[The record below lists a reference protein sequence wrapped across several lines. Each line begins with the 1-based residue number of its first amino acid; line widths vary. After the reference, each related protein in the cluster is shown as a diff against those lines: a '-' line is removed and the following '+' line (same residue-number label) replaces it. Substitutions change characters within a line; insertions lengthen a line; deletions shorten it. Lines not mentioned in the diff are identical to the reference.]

1 VVVCHEF
8 VASLSA
14 KWLVVLGRA
23 RAVVG
28 SRWIVAVLIALG
40 LAAGFAPAF
49 VPARAETPI
58 ELRVTAPPVLKPRAP
73 ARRPKVEPP
82 VDEEPPVAPPQR
94 RPADAEE
101 EDTAEAEDGSSAV
114 AAAARDGDMTV
125 RAEVDGP
132 RDGVI
137 EVEEPRPVLDGDP
150 DRRTDARTP
159 QDFAAFEGPPA
170 GYNPYLFQIEP
181 DPLTDRRTAELFR
194 IEPYVATGIRIGS
207 FVLFPEAEFGAI
219 FTNNI
224 FRSPTPDADSA
235 FETRGSLRL
244 VSDWSRHAVELRG
257 SGLASFY
264 KEYSTED
271 DRAYTLEARG
281 RLDIAKRT
289 NIEGLLSNQL
299 DRSVRSTQNLPTDA
313 ARRGDIETNRAAGA
327 FNHHFNRLGLQLRGA
342 VIDVHFAPVPIIGG
356 GIISNTDR
364 SYTQRDAALRTSW
377 AIRDRVDVF
386 AEAQAVEREFF
397 VPPSDG
403 ILRSSHGERYRLG
416 VSFGHWDATVR
427 GEASIGWGRQAPDSS
442 QLAAIEGFIVDAN
455 LAWRATALTTV
466 LLTASSDFVD
476 TTMTGSLGG
485 LSRTVGLEAR
495 HTFRRYLVGIAGVR
509 YVVTPYES
517 TDVVEHTLTS
527 EVGFDYYLG
536 RNIVIYG
543 RYQHIAYETTAPDS
557 NYEDDIVRFGMRVR
571 Q

>member
-1 VVVCHEF
+1 
-8 VASLSA
+8 
-14 KWLVVLGRA
+14 
-23 RAVVG
+23 
-28 SRWIVAVLIALG
+28 
-40 LAAGFAPAF
+40 
-49 VPARAETPI
+49 
-58 ELRVTAPPVLKPRAP
+58 VLKPRTP
-73 ARRPKVEPP
+73 ARRPTVEPP
-82 VDEEPPVAPPQR
+82 AEEEPPVAPPQR
-94 RPADAEE
+94 RTADGEE
-101 EDTAEAEDGSSAV
+101 GEAAEAEDGSPVV
-114 AAAARDGDMTV
+114 ATAASDGDMTV
-125 RAEVDGP
+125 RAEVEAP

-150 DRRTDARTP
+150 DRRVDARTP
-159 QDFAAFEGPPA
+159 QEIAAFEGPPA

-194 IEPYVATGIRIGS
+194 IEPYVATGVRIGC

-219 FTNNI
+219 NTNNI
-224 FRSPTPDADSA
+224 FRSPTPNADSA
-235 FETRGSLRL
+235 FETRGSVRL
-244 VSDWSRHAVELRG
+244 VSDWSRHAMELRG
-257 SGLASFY
+257 TGLASFY

-289 NIEGLLSNQL
+289 NVEGLVANQL

-313 ARRGDIETNRAAGA
+313 ARRGDIETNRGAGA
-327 FNHHFNRLGLQLRGA
+327 INHHFNRLGLQLRGA

-377 AIRDRVDVF
+377 AVSDRMDVF
-386 AEAQAVEREFF
+386 AEVQTVEREFY

-403 ILRSSHGERYRLG
+403 ILRSSHGERYRVG

-427 GEASIGWGRQAPDSS
+427 GEASVGWGRQAPDSS
-442 QLAAIEGFIVDAN
+442 QLAAIEGFIFDAN

-485 LSRTVGLEAR
+485 LSHLVGFEAR
-495 HTFRRYLVGIAGVR
+495 HTFRRYLVGIAGIR
-509 YVVTPYES
+509 YLWTPYES
-517 TDVVEHTLTS
+517 TDVVERTLTS

-536 RNIVIYG
+536 RNIIIYG
-543 RYQHIAYETTAPDS
+543 RYQHIAYDTTAANS
-557 NYEDDIVRFGMRVR
+557 NYQDDIVRFGMRVR